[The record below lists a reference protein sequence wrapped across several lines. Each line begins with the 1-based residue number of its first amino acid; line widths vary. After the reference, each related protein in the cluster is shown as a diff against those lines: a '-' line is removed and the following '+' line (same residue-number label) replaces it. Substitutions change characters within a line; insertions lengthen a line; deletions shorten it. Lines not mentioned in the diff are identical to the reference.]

1 MTSDDQAGPST
12 SAEVPTLDGVNA
24 DPRASV
30 VELLDALERACGH
43 EWNSP
48 ALLNRAAE
56 AHVAAALRELVTL
69 RVEVTRLRL
78 VSEARDVEVGHLHAL
93 LAKAHKFFDRND
105 VYEELRDEIGV
116 ALGKP
121 T

>member
-1 MTSDDQAGPST
+1 MTSDDKAGPPT
-12 SAEVPTLDGVNA
+12 SVEVAPLDGEND
-24 DPRASV
+24 DPHASV
-30 VELLDALERACGH
+30 VLLLASLELACGH

-56 AHVAAALRELVTL
+56 AHVAAALRELVAL
-69 RVEVTRLRL
+69 RVEVKRLRL
-78 VSEARDVEVGHLHAL
+78 ISEARDVEVGHLHAL

-105 VYEELRDEIGV
+105 VYEELRDELGV